1 MRKLWIA
8 GFVVFI
14 GLAGWTKLADAELF
28 SATGPVIAILA
39 GELFVGEAKGHLGGS
54 GTITVHAQANPDVA
68 CLGQFA
74 YDANR
79 TGSGQFQCND
89 GTAATF
95 QFQRLSLLQGYGIGS
110 SSRGSISF
118 TYGLAADEAEPYL
131 KLPLGKKLRHN
142 GKNLELVDL

>member
-1 MRKLWIA
+1 M
-8 GFVVFI
+8 GFVVSI
-14 GLAGWTKLADAELF
+14 GLAGWTNPADAELF
-28 SATGPVIAILA
+28 SVTRSVIAILA
-39 GELFVGEAKGHLGGS
+39 GDLFVGEAKGHRGGS
-54 GTITVHAQANPDVA
+54 GTITVRSQVNPDVT
-68 CLGQFA
+68 CIGQFA

-79 TGSGQFQCND
+79 TGSGQIQCND

-131 KLPLGKKLRHN
+131 KLPLGKKLKHN
-142 GKNLELVDL
+142 GKNLELVGL